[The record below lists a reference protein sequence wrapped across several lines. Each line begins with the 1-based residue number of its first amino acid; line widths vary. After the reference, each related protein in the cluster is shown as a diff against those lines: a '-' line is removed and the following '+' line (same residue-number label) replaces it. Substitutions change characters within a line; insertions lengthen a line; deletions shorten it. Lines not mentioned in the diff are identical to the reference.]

1 MVYRE
6 KVSEISS
13 SFPITSIN
21 KTHKSFSKHIEKN
34 PNKKDSVNA
43 KTSNNTKNKT
53 LVSKNVLV
61 GITSW
66 GIRCGESNFPGVYTK
81 VHSYLKWMHYV
92 IKLKTYN

>member
-21 KTHKSFSKHIEKN
+21 KTHKSLFKN
-34 PNKKDSVNA
+34 PNKKDSL
-43 KTSNNTKNKT
+43 KTKTPNNTKNKT

-66 GIRCGESNFPGVYTK
+66 GIRCGESSYPGVYTK
-81 VHSYLKWMHYV
+81 VHSYLKWIHYV